1 MLIPSWL
8 GCAYL
13 FLSLSHKGKRKTIL
27 VCNILLFRPSSPN
40 FLSEIWFAVA
50 NLQFY
55 VLFSPGWSIRNN
67 SRDPCRWRQVCQHWH
82 SEFSR
87 KSQLDYFNLYLPIFY
102 RQTLNILRASNK
114 GRAQKHRWFIQF
126 LFAFLGLSHV
136 LTSPFGHFTASFCD
150 RALKVWQLG
159 RQVVGREE
167 RRGAEGRCL

>member
-8 GCAYL
+8 GRAYH

-82 SEFSR
+82 CEFSR
-87 KSQLDYFNLYLPIFY
+87 KSQLDYFYLYLPFFY
-102 RQTLNILRASNK
+102 RQTLNISCTKTQTVYSISICFSGVISCFNLPFWSLYSLFLRSS
-114 GRAQKHRWFIQF
+114 
-126 LFAFLGLSHV
+126 LEGL
-136 LTSPFGHFTASFCD
+136 A
-150 RALKVWQLG
+150 
-159 RQVVGREE
+159 VG
-167 RRGAEGRCL
+167 